1 MERIYEW
8 YQSNE
13 RNVGDFSVCLLSN
26 NADAYGYSFTLDD
39 ELLERVDLRYRGA
52 HTIEEMNELLKKGV
66 RV

>member
-1 MERIYEW
+1 MERVYEW

-26 NADAYGYSFTLDD
+26 NAAAYGYSFTLDD